1 MAIEN
6 IVDIDINEVKI
17 KKRVRSK
24 TASYDSLVTSI
35 KEHGLLEPIV
45 IDQKKRLVAGM
56 RRLEA
61 CKALGHKT
69 ILARVVEVDSDEAFL
84 LLEMEENIC
93 RVPFTEEEILKG
105 KQRLDGIRHPNFF
118 QWLWRKIKRLF
129 TVK

>member
-6 IVDIDINEVKI
+6 IVDIDISEIKI
-17 KKRVRSK
+17 KKRVRSDS
-24 TASYDSLVTSI
+24 ASYEALMESI
-35 KEHGLLEPIV
+35 EKYGLLEPIV

-56 RRLEA
+56 RRMEA